1 MEREEAER
9 QNTRNLSDSQSKIK
23 EIIRLRKEVEI
34 LTANNKELKST
45 VEIQKDDLKNFYSVK
60 PTRSELL
67 VEIEKLE
74 NKIMAM

>member
-34 LTANNKELKST
+34 ITANNKELK
-45 VEIQKDDLKNFYSVK
+45 
-60 PTRSELL
+60 
-67 VEIEKLE
+67 
-74 NKIMAM
+74 